1 MFGSALIKK
10 ATLYAATAVMFF
22 SLPAIADNLNVNGK
36 NRTMNVYAPK
46 NIEKNR
52 PLIIQMH
59 GMNQDAPYQQNA
71 AKWEPIADT
80 ARFVVV
86 FPNGE
91 NKAWDISG
99 DKDLNFIKAI
109 INEMYNKYGI
119 DKNRVYVSGFSMGGM
134 MSYHVANKMGD
145 QIAAIAPVS
154 GGGSPSSPKR
164 AMPIMHTHGTT
175 DDVVNYNSTVN
186 TLKSWVNNQ
195 KCSSSS
201 QKIKP
206 YPANKSGSAASLEI
220 WSGCTDGVEVRLMT
234 IDGKGHWY
242 SMDEASV
249 NTSVEIWNFV
259 KNYSLDGS
267 SITPPAPAIVVPT
280 NRDSIFNGGFD
291 SSAVAWDLQLHGD
304 ASATGDVKN
313 GKYQLDI
320 SAIGTQNYQVQLI
333 QHDLHLEKGQW
344 YEISFDAS
352 AGASRTLEVNVE
364 QHTDPWASYLTE
376 VQNFELG
383 TTPKTFTFQFQMT
396 AATDTNSRLSFNA
409 GAATGTLTLDN
420 VVLKKIDAPVE
431 TGPQGGEG
439 DSTTIISRDL
449 RFNAENSTTYAVFDL
464 RGHRLGTV
472 RVNDATEAEALLRAG
487 YAKGV
492 YMLRSLDG
500 KKANFV
506 QISR

>member
-1 MFGSALIKK
+1 MFGSALVKK
-10 ATLYAATAVMFF
+10 ATLCAATAVMLF
-22 SLPAIADNLNVNGK
+22 SLPANADNLNVNGA
-36 NRTMNVYAPK
+36 NRSMLVYAPSG
-46 NIEKNR
+46 IEKNR

-186 TLKSWVNNQ
+186 TLKSWVNTQ

-267 SITPPAPAIVVPT
+267 SITPPVVIPT

-304 ASATGDVKN
+304 AQATGEAKG
-313 GKYQLDI
+313 GKYQLNI
-320 SAIGTQNYQVQLI
+320 SAVGTENYQVQLI
-333 QHDLHLEKGQW
+333 QHDLHLEKDQW

-352 AGASRTLEVNVE
+352 AGAARTLEVNVE
-364 QHTDPWASYLTE
+364 QHTDPWASYLKE
-376 VQNFELG
+376 KQNFEIG
-383 TTPKTFTFQFQMT
+383 TVASTYKFTFQMT

-409 GAATGTLTLDN
+409 GASTGTLSLDN
-420 VVLKKIDAPVE
+420 VVLKKIDAPAD
-431 TGPQGGEG
+431 GGQGEI
-439 DSTTIISRDL
+439 TKIAQNWR
-449 RFNAENSTTYAVFDL
+449 NSAGKMQSYNVF
-464 RGHRLGTV
+464 G
-472 RVNDATEAEALLRAG
+472 
-487 YAKGV
+487 
-492 YMLRSLDG
+492 LDG
-500 KKANFV
+500 RLLGRISAKSAAEV
-506 QISR
+506 QSQVRLVVKPQVPYYVKPVR

>member
-1 MFGSALIKK
+1 MFGNALVKK
-10 ATLYAATAVMFF
+10 AALCAAAAVMLF
-22 SLPAIADNLNVNGK
+22 SLPAFADNINVNGTT
-36 NRTMNVYAPK
+36 RSMLVYAPSG
-46 NIEKNR
+46 IEKNR

-59 GMNQDAPYQQNA
+59 GMNQDAPYQKNA

-109 INEMYNKYGI
+109 INEMYSKYGI

-186 TLKSWVNNQ
+186 TLKSWVNAQ
-195 KCSSSS
+195 KCSSGS

-206 YPANKSGSAASLEI
+206 YPASRPGSAASLEI

-267 SITPPAPAIVVPT
+267 SITPPPPAIVVPT

-304 ASATGDVKN
+304 ASAVGEAKG

-320 SAIGTQNYQVQLI
+320 SAIGTENYQVQLI

-344 YEISFDAS
+344 YEISFEAS

-364 QHTDPWASYLTE
+364 QHTDPWDSYLKE
-376 VQNFELG
+376 KQNFEIG
-383 TTPKTFTFQFQMT
+383 TESKKFTFNFQMM
-396 AATDTNSRLSFNA
+396 ADTDTNGRLSFNA
-409 GAATGTLTLDN
+409 GASTGTLSLDN
-420 VVLKKIDAPVE
+420 VTLKKIDPPAN
-431 TGPQGGEG
+431 GG
-439 DSTTIISRDL
+439 DSTEAISRDL
-449 RFNAENSTTYAVFDL
+449 RLVAGKNAVFAVFNL

-472 RVNDATEAEALLRAG
+472 RLDDATEAEALLRAG
-487 YAKGV
+487 FAKGV

-500 KKANFV
+500 KMSNLV
-506 QISR
+506 QVSR

>member
-1 MFGSALIKK
+1 MFGIALVRK
-10 ATLYAATAVMFF
+10 ATFFAAAAVMLF
-22 SLPAIADNLNVNGK
+22 SLPANADNLNVNGT

-46 NIEKNR
+46 NIEKGR

-71 AKWEPIADT
+71 AKWESIADT
-80 ARFVVV
+80 ARFIVV

-91 NKAWDISG
+91 NKAWDIGG
-99 DKDLNFIKAI
+99 DKDINFIKAI
-109 INEMYNKYGI
+109 INEMYSKYGI

-154 GGGSPSSPKR
+154 GGGGVNSPKR

-186 TLKSWVNNQ
+186 TLKGWVNAQ
-195 KCSSSS
+195 KCSSNS

-206 YPANKSGSAASLEI
+206 YPSTKPGSAASLEI
-220 WSGCTDGVEVRLMT
+220 WSGCTDGVEVRLLT

-242 SMDEASV
+242 SMDEAVSV

-291 SSAVAWDLQLHGD
+291 STSVAWDLQVHGD
-304 ASATGDVKN
+304 AQATGEAKG

-320 SAIGTQNYQVQLI
+320 SAIGTENYQVQLI

-352 AGASRTLEVNVE
+352 AGAARTLEVNVE
-364 QHTDPWASYLTE
+364 QHNDPWASYLKE
-376 VQNFELG
+376 KQNFELG
-383 TTPKTFTFQFQMT
+383 TTSKTFTFKFQMT

-420 VVLKKIDAPVE
+420 VVLKKAEAPTE
-431 TGPQGGEG
+431 PDPTG
-439 DSTTIISRDL
+439 IVADL
-449 RFNAENSTTYAVFDL
+449 RYAPEKGTVFAVFDL

-472 RVNDATEAEALLRAG
+472 ELHDATEAEALLRAG
-487 YAKGV
+487 YTKGV
-492 YMLRSLDG
+492 YLLRGLKGEKSFL
-500 KKANFV
+500 V
-506 QISR
+506 PVSR

>member
-1 MFGSALIKK
+1 MFGKLSAGL
-10 ATLYAATAVMFF
+10 ATLAFLANFAM
-22 SLPAIADNLNVNGK
+22 ADNINVNGT

-46 NIEKNR
+46 NIEKGR

-86 FPNGE
+86 FPNGQ

-154 GGGSPSSPKR
+154 GGGGPNSPKR

-186 TLKSWVNNQ
+186 TLKSWVSNQ

-201 QKIKP
+201 KVTKP
-206 YPANKSGSAASLEI
+206 YPASRSGSAASLEV
-220 WSGCTDGVEVRLMT
+220 WSGCKDNVEVRLLT
-234 IDGKGHWY
+234 IAGKGHWY

-267 SITPPAPAIVVPT
+267 SITPPIEVPT
-280 NRDSIFNGGFD
+280 DRDSIFNGGFD
-291 SSAVAWDLQLHGD
+291 STDVAWTLQTHGD
-304 ASATGDVKN
+304 AQAMGDVKN

-320 SAIGTQNYQVQLI
+320 SAVGTENYQVQVI

-344 YEISFDAS
+344 YEVSFDAS
-352 AGASRTLEVNVE
+352 AGAARTLEVNVE

-376 VQNFELG
+376 KKNFEIG
-383 TTPKTFTFQFQMT
+383 KESKKYSFQFQMT
-396 AATDTNSRLSFNA
+396 AATDKDSRLSFNA
-409 GAATGTLTLDN
+409 GASTGTLTLDN
-420 VVLKKIDAPVE
+420 VSIKKISEPSVGLA
-431 TGPQGGEG
+431 TMRFGATAAK
-439 DSTTIISRDL
+439 ST
-449 RFNAENSTTYAVFDL
+449 FDVYNL
-464 RGHRLGTV
+464 AGKRLGFV
-472 RVNDATEAEALLRAG
+472 EIIENDVPNISKTMKSAG
-487 YAKGV
+487 YGKGV
-492 YMLRSLDG
+492 YVLRDKNRSFMVPVD
-500 KKANFV
+500 
-506 QISR
+506 R

>member
-1 MFGSALIKK
+1 MFGFKKMGGVVLALTSV
-10 ATLYAATAVMFF
+10 ALLAGNAF
-22 SLPAIADNLNVNGK
+22 ADNINVNGK
-36 NRTMNVYAPK
+36 SRSMNVYAPK
-46 NIEKNR
+46 NIEKGR

-80 ARFVVV
+80 ARIVVV

-99 DKDLNFIKAI
+99 DKDINFLKAI
-109 INEMYNKYGI
+109 INEMYTRYEI

-134 MSYHVANKMGD
+134 MSYHAANKMGD
-145 QIAAIAPVS
+145 MIAAIAPVS
-154 GGGSPSSPKR
+154 GGGGVNSPKR
-164 AMPIMHTHGTT
+164 SIPIMHTHGTS

-186 TLKSWVNNQ
+186 TLKGWVNAQ
-195 KCSSSS
+195 KCSSNS

-206 YPANKSGSAASLEI
+206 YPSTKPGSAASLEI
-220 WSGCTDGVEVRLMT
+220 WSGCNDGVEVRLMT
-234 IDGKGHWY
+234 IEGKGHWY

-304 ASATGDVKN
+304 GKATGDAKD
-313 GKYQLDI
+313 GKYALDI

-333 QHDLHLEKGQW
+333 QHDLHLEKDQW
-344 YEISFDAS
+344 YEISFDARAS
-352 AGASRTLEVNVE
+352 AARTLEVNVE
-364 QHTDPWASYLTE
+364 QHTDPWASYLKEKLNFDIGTE
-376 VQNFELG
+376 SNTYTL
-383 TTPKTFTFQFQMT
+383 KFQMT
-396 AATDTNSRLSFNA
+396 AATDTNGRLSFNA

-420 VVLKKIDAPVE
+420 VTLKKIDAPEDE
-431 TGPQGGEG
+431 TDGFVKP
-439 DSTTIISRDL
+439 L
-449 RFNAENSTTYAVFDL
+449 RMDVDGVAQYSVFSMN
-464 RGHRLGTV
+464 GTFLGSV
-472 RVNDATEAEALLRAG
+472 SADRVGLHDATKKLVKHPGIYLVKSHNGNVLRL
-487 YAKGV
+487 KV
-492 YMLRSLDG
+492 
-500 KKANFV
+500 K
-506 QISR
+506 

>member
-1 MFGSALIKK
+1 MRCFGFKGKVVLALASVALFASSA
-10 ATLYAATAVMFF
+10 V
-22 SLPAIADNLNVNGK
+22 ADNLNVNGA
-36 NRTMNVYAPK
+36 NRSMLVYAPSG
-46 NIEKNR
+46 IEKDR

-59 GMNQDAPYQQNA
+59 GMNQDAPYQKNA
-71 AKWEPIADT
+71 AKWESIADT

-109 INEMYNKYGI
+109 INEMYSKYGI
-119 DKNRVYVSGFSMGGM
+119 DKKRVYVSGFSMGGM

-154 GGGSPSSPKR
+154 GGGSPNSPKR
-164 AMPIMHTHGTT
+164 SMPIMHTHGTT

-186 TLKSWVNNQ
+186 TLKSWVNTQ

-206 YPANKSGSAASLEI
+206 YPANRSGSAASLEI
-220 WSGCTDGVEVRLMT
+220 WSGCNDGVEVRLMT

-259 KNYSLDGS
+259 KNYSLDGV
-267 SITPPAPAIVVPT
+267 TPSVPAVVVPT

-291 SSAVAWDLQLHGD
+291 SSAVAWNLQLHGD
-304 ASATGDVKN
+304 GAATGAAKD
-313 GKYQLDI
+313 GKYKLDI
-320 SAIGTQNYQVQLI
+320 SAIGTENYQVQLI

-352 AGASRTLEVNVE
+352 AGAARTLEVNVE
-364 QHTDPWASYLTE
+364 QHTDPWASYLSE
-376 VQNFELG
+376 KQNFEIG
-383 TTPKTFTFQFQMT
+383 TESKTYSFKFQMT

-420 VVLKKIDAPVE
+420 VKLSK
-431 TGPQGGEG
+431 
-439 DSTTIISRDL
+439 
-449 RFNAENSTTYAVFDL
+449 
-464 RGHRLGTV
+464 
-472 RVNDATEAEALLRAG
+472 TEAEPPSKLAKVRLEKAG
-487 YAKGV
+487 IENYTVFCMNGV
-492 YMLRSLDG
+492 YLGRVAAD
-500 KKANFV
+500 KAGLLEATKNLVKRPGTFLV
-506 QISR
+506 KSEVGLTFRLNVK

>member
-1 MFGSALIKK
+1 MFGHKISSAKAVSALALI
-10 ATLYAATAVMFF
+10 AATAFTV
-22 SLPAIADNLNVNGK
+22 PALADNITVDGK
-36 NRTMNVYAPK
+36 SRSMLVYAPSG
-46 NIEKNR
+46 IEKNR

-59 GMNQDAPYQQNA
+59 GMNQDAPYQKNA
-71 AKWEPIADT
+71 AKWESIADT

-109 INEMYNKYGI
+109 INEMYSKYGI

-154 GGGSPSSPKR
+154 GGGGVNSPKR

-186 TLKSWVNNQ
+186 TLKGWVNAQ
-195 KCSSSS
+195 KCSSNS

-206 YPANKSGSAASLEI
+206 YPSTKSGSAASLEI
-220 WSGCTDGVEVRLMT
+220 WSGCTDGVEVRLLT

-242 SMDEASV
+242 SMDEAVSV

-291 SSAVAWDLQLHGD
+291 STSVAWDLQVHGD
-304 ASATGDVKN
+304 AQATGEAKG

-320 SAIGTQNYQVQLI
+320 SAIGTENYQVQLI
-333 QHDLHLEKGQW
+333 QHDLRLEKGQW

-352 AGASRTLEVNVE
+352 AGAARTLEVNVE
-364 QHTDPWASYLTE
+364 QHNDPWASYLKE
-376 VQNFELG
+376 KQNFELG
-383 TTPKTFTFQFQMT
+383 TTSKTFTFKFQMT

-420 VVLKKIDAPVE
+420 VKIAKTDAPAD
-431 TGPQGGEG
+431 TG
-439 DSTTIISRDL
+439 TTAL
-449 RFNAENSTTYAVFDL
+449 RGVQFVREQPASYAVFDL
-464 RGHRLGTV
+464 RGHRLGTIEMH
-472 RVNDATEAEALLRAG
+472 DATEAETLLHAG
-487 YAKGV
+487 YTKGV
-492 YMLRSLDG
+492 YLLRGLKGEKSLLLP
-500 KKANFV
+500 V
-506 QISR
+506 SR

>member
-1 MFGSALIKK
+1 MFGFKKMGGVVLALTSV
-10 ATLYAATAVMFF
+10 ALLAGNAF
-22 SLPAIADNLNVNGK
+22 ADNLNVNGA
-36 NRTMNVYAPK
+36 NRSMNVYAPK
-46 NIEKNR
+46 NIEKGC

-59 GMNQDAPYQQNA
+59 GMNQDANYQQNA

-80 ARFVVV
+80 ARIVVV

-99 DKDLNFIKAI
+99 DKDINFLKAI
-109 INEMYNKYGI
+109 INEMYQKYGI

-134 MSYHVANKMGD
+134 MSYHAANKMGD
-145 QIAAIAPVS
+145 MIAAIAPVS
-154 GGGSPSSPKR
+154 GGGGVNSPKR

-186 TLKSWVNNQ
+186 TVKSWVSAQ
-195 KCSSSS
+195 KCSSNS

-206 YPANKSGSAASLEI
+206 YPSTKSGSAASLEI
-220 WSGCTDGVEVRLMT
+220 WSGCTDNVEVRLLT

-267 SITPPAPAIVVPT
+267 SITPPAPVIVVPT

-304 ASATGDVKN
+304 GKATGDSKD
-313 GKYQLDI
+313 GKYVLDI

-333 QHDLHLEKGQW
+333 QHDLCLVKDQW

-352 AGASRTLEVNVE
+352 ASAARTLEVNVE
-364 QHTDPWASYLTE
+364 QHTDPWASYLKE
-376 VQNFELG
+376 KQNFDIG
-383 TTPKTFTFQFQMT
+383 TESKTYSLKFQMT
-396 AATDTNSRLSFNA
+396 AATDTNGRLSFNA
-409 GAATGTLTLDN
+409 GAATGVLTLDN
-420 VVLKKIDAPVE
+420 VKLKKIDAPEEVPE
-431 TGPQGGEG
+431 GLTKALRMSVKGLEQYSVFSMNGAYLGRISADKAGLYKATKNLVKRPGMFLVKSEVGEAFK
-439 DSTTIISRDL
+439 L
-449 RFNAENSTTYAVFDL
+449 NV
-464 RGHRLGTV
+464 
-472 RVNDATEAEALLRAG
+472 
-487 YAKGV
+487 K
-492 YMLRSLDG
+492 
-500 KKANFV
+500 
-506 QISR
+506 